1 MRILP
6 LLLAGA
12 TFVAG
17 NASAATN
24 AEKARATAEAMKAGG
39 GPGGTGTCFAK
50 TSRSACHL
58 SLARPPSEMGAP

>member
-39 GPGGTGTCFAK
+39 GPGGAEIHVVNT
-50 TSRSACHL
+50 
-58 SLARPPSEMGAP
+58 